1 MQSVARSGAARAA
14 EADWR
19 AMGVTAG
26 EAARGARGQLPVARQ
41 AATSATA
48 TARGRAG
55 RALRFRTSRLLDL
68 VLTVPVLLVA
78 SPVILGLAVLV
89 RLTMGAPVLYREQRA
104 GRGNRVF
111 ELVKFRTMRP
121 AAPGNEGPD
130 SDGDRLTAL
139 GRVLRSTSLDE
150 LPTLLNVVRG
160 DMSLVGPRPLPVRY
174 LPRYSP
180 EHARRHEVQP
190 GITGWAQVNGRNA
203 LSWDDQLDMDVWY
216 VEHRSL
222 RLDLRIIRDTVA
234 SVVRR
239 EGISADGHAT
249 RPEFPGSAA
258 RRAALV
264 GADRRPSP

>member
-1 MQSVARSGAARAA
+1 
-14 EADWR
+14 
-19 AMGVTAG
+19 MGVTAG
-26 EAARGARGQLPVARQ
+26 EAARGARGEEPDARR
-41 AATSATA
+41 TA
-48 TARGRAG
+48 TAPAAVLGRTGRAPW
-55 RALRFRTSRLLDL
+55 FRTSRLLDL
-68 VLTVPVLLVA
+68 ALAVPVLVLA
-78 SPVILGLAVLV
+78 APVILGLALLV
-89 RLTMGAPVLYREQRA
+89 RLSMGAPVLFRQERA

-121 AAPGNEGPD
+121 AAPGHDGPE
-130 SDGDRLTAL
+130 SDRDRLTAL

-258 RRAALV
+258 RRRAALA
-264 GADRRPSP
+264 GADSRPPL